1 MSLVRVWVYVA
12 EACLVATWIA
22 TLAWGVSS
30 ISRNPTMGVIAP
42 FIIALAF
49 ETVAM
54 VWAPVVYGVVS
65 AVLETHDACTE
76 ISSRLTRTDTLL
88 DNAAASLKTMAD
100 VAPLSDKAKST
111 IYREHEIE
119 ALGEMI
125 QHHLMLQDYDAA
137 STLITSMDRDF
148 GHSEQA
154 RKLRQE
160 VTASRKATVDE
171 KVETSIG
178 HFQEI
183 LDLHDWARANREAQR
198 MMNLMPNNE
207 RIAQLPAM
215 INAARLAHKR
225 QLLQAYGEAIRK
237 NDVDRS
243 IELLHQLDPYLM
255 PQEAT
260 ALQESARDV
269 FRAKLQNL
277 GFQFTMCVTDQRWA
291 EAVATG
297 EQIVR
302 DYPNSRM
309 AQEVREKMDLLKA
322 KASITFPPTPG

>member
-1 MSLVRVWVYVA
+1 VYVA
-12 EACLVATWIA
+12 EACLVATWVA
-22 TLAWGVSS
+22 TLAWGLAS
-30 ISRNPTMGVIAP
+30 ISRSHAMGVVAP

-49 ETVAM
+49 ETVAL
-54 VWAPVVYGVVS
+54 VWAPIAYGVVS
-65 AVLETHDACTE
+65 AILETNEACNE
-76 ISSRLTRTDTLL
+76 ISGRLTRTETLL

-111 IYREHEIE
+111 LYREREIE

-137 STLITSMDRDF
+137 STLITLMDRDF
-148 GHSEQA
+148 GHHEQA
-154 RKLRQE
+154 RRLRQE
-160 VTASRKATVDE
+160 VAASRKATMDE

-183 LDLHDWARANREAQR
+183 LDLHDWVRANREAQR
-198 MMNLMPNNE
+198 MMNLMPNNN
-207 RIAQLPAM
+207 RVAQLLAM
-215 INAARLAHKR
+215 IKAAQLAHKR
-225 QLLQAYGEAIRK
+225 QLLQSYGEAIRK

-243 IELLHQLDPYLM
+243 IELLHQLDPYLT
-255 PQEAT
+255 PQEAA

-297 EQIVR
+297 EEIIHN
-302 DYPNSRM
+302 YPNSRM
-309 AQEVREKMDLLKA
+309 AQEVREKMELLKSR
-322 KASITFPPTPG
+322 ASIIFPAPPA